1 MKVLVVLMLA
11 AAPLLSARPA
21 RGGAVAEGR
30 ARVTREAVKGV
41 DSQFD
46 RKLQGLWPDSPVS
59 ILGPTQGAYLPG
71 YGVVFM
77 AEVDLA
83 PTTGI
88 SPFHPKI
95 TADEAVRTHKKKVER
110 LSGLKDAMSQ
120 MLVESAAML
129 EGIPDTEQITLAV
142 SLFFWT
148 GEDTASLPMQ
158 LVVHAPRG
166 ALRAGKAA
174 AASAIKMEQF

>member
-1 MKVLVVLMLA
+1 MKSLIVLLLA
-11 AAPLLSARPA
+11 AAPLLSAPNP
-21 RGGAVAEGR
+21 RGGAVDEGR
-30 ARVTREAVKGV
+30 ARVTRDAVKGV
-41 DSQFD
+41 DTQFD
-46 RKLQGLWPDSPVS
+46 RKLQSLWPDSPVS

-83 PTTGI
+83 PTAGI
-88 SPFHPKI
+88 SPFHQKI
-95 TADEAVRTHKKKVER
+95 TPDEAVRTHKKKIER
-110 LSGLKDAMSQ
+110 LSALKDTMTQ
-120 MLVESAAML
+120 MLIESAGML

-158 LVVHAPRG
+158 LVVHATRG